1 MRVKKNALIISFS
14 TTTAAM
20 HMEKCAKLQELP
32 GRLIPLP
39 REISAGCGLAWK
51 AEPEA
56 RGQLLLMMQEEG
68 ITYEAEQIIL
78 C

>member
-1 MRVKKNALIISFS
+1 MRKKQNALIISFS

-20 HMEKCAKLQELP
+20 HMEKCAALHRLP

-56 RGQLLLMMQEEG
+56 RKMLLQMMQDEKIE
-68 ITYEAEQIIL
+68 YEAEQIVL

>member
-1 MRVKKNALIISFS
+1 MREKKNTFIISFS

-20 HMEKCAKLQELP
+20 HMEKCAALHQLP

-56 RGQLLLMMQEEG
+56 RTMLLQMMQTEKIE
-68 ITYEAEQIIL
+68 YEAEQIVL